1 MAGENDIK
9 TKKRVKIAHL
19 IARMGTGGA
28 EENTC
33 YTIQGLDKDKYE
45 IDLIVGD
52 EFGSQ
57 YKRIY
62 QKEKVKIIQI
72 SKFIGNLN
80 LWNDIN
86 LFINLIK
93 IFYKNRYDI
102 IHTHGTKAGIIGRIA
117 ARITGIPIII
127 HGLHGNALGA
137 FSSKWLNILFLYS
150 ERLTGSFTDAHIS
163 VSTILSQNY
172 LKQKISKPERYYT
185 VRSGM
190 DLSCF
195 SQDRKSNIEAKRK
208 ELSIAPDDFAMVNI
222 SRLELLKG
230 HSLLLKAFKIL
241 VEQEKGKDRDKDRRI
256 ILMIIGDGEEKENI
270 YQDIKKLGLE
280 QSVILKGYRNDI
292 PEILAVT
299 NLLVHTSF
307 REGLPRVMVQAAAA
321 GLPMVAFNVDGI
333 PEIIRDGYNGFLV
346 EPKNINQL
354 VEKIKIYLNKPEL
367 LKMHGDNSKKV
378 VKNRWTIEGMVKGTD
393 KIYSKLIEEKICRI

>member
-1 MAGENDIK
+1 MVRKNDIS
-9 TKKRVKIAHL
+9 TIKRVKLAHL

-33 YTIQGLDKDKYE
+33 YTIQGLDKAKYE

-52 EFGSQ
+52 EFGNH
-57 YKRIY
+57 YERIF
-62 QKEKVKIIQI
+62 QKEKIKVIQI
-72 SKFIGNLN
+72 SRFIGNLN
-80 LWNDIN
+80 FWYDIT

-93 IFYKNRYDI
+93 IFYRNRYDI
-102 IHTHGTKAGIIGRIA
+102 VHTHGTKAGIIGRIA
-117 ARITGIPIII
+117 AKITGVPIII
-127 HGLHGNALGA
+127 HGLHGSALDA
-137 FSSKWLNILFLYS
+137 FSSKWLNILFLYL
-150 ERLTGSFTDAHIS
+150 ERLAGSFTDAHIS

-172 LKQKISKPERYYT
+172 LKQKIGKAERYYT

-190 DLSCF
+190 ELSNF
-195 SQDRKSNIEAKRK
+195 FQDNEPGIEAIRK
-208 ELSIAPDDFAMVNI
+208 EFSIGPDDFVIGNI

-230 HSLLLKAFKIL
+230 HSLLLRAFKIL
-241 VEQEKGKDRDKDRRI
+241 REQEKDKSRRI
-256 ILMIIGDGEEKENI
+256 ILMIIGDGEEKDNI

-280 QSVILKGYRNDI
+280 KSVILKGYRNDI
-292 PEILAVT
+292 PNILAT
-299 NLLVHTSF
+299 IDLLVHTSF
-307 REGLPRVMVQAAAA
+307 REGLPRVLVQAAAT
-321 GLPMVAFNVDGI
+321 GIPMVAFNVDGI

-354 VEKIKIYLNKPEL
+354 VEKITIYLRKPEL

-393 KIYSKLIEEKICRI
+393 KIYSKLIEEKISSI

>member
-1 MAGENDIK
+1 MVRKNDIR
-9 TKKRVKIAHL
+9 TVKRVKLAHL

-28 EENTC
+28 EENTS
-33 YTIQGLDKDKYE
+33 YTIRGLDKAKYE

-52 EFGSQ
+52 EFGSH
-57 YKRIY
+57 YKRIF
-62 QKEKVKIIQI
+62 QKEKIKVIQI
-72 SKFIGNLN
+72 SRFIGNLN
-80 LWNDIN
+80 FWYDIS

-102 IHTHGTKAGIIGRIA
+102 VHTHGTKAGIIGRIA
-117 ARITGIPIII
+117 ARITRVPIII
-127 HGLHGNALGA
+127 HGLHGSALDA
-137 FSSKWLNILFLYS
+137 FSSKWLNILFLYL
-150 ERLTGSFTDAHIS
+150 ERLAGSFTDAHIS

-190 DLSCF
+190 ELSSF
-195 SQDRKSNIEAKRK
+195 SRNNEPGIETKRK
-208 ELSIAPDDFAMVNI
+208 EFSIGTDDFVIGNI

-241 VEQEKGKDRDKDRRI
+241 TEQEKDKSRRI

-270 YQDIKKLGLE
+270 YQDIKELGLE
-280 QSVILKGYRNDI
+280 KSVILKGYRNDI
-292 PEILAVT
+292 PNILEIID
-299 NLLVHTSF
+299 LLVHTSF

-321 GLPMVAFNVDGI
+321 GVPMVAFNVDGI

-346 EPKNINQL
+346 ELKNIKQL
-354 VEKIKIYLNKPEL
+354 VEKITIYLRKPEL
-367 LKMHGDNSKKV
+367 LKLHGDNSKKV

-393 KIYSKLIEEKICRI
+393 KIYSKLIEEKISPI

>member
-9 TKKRVKIAHL
+9 TKKSVKIAHL

-33 YTIQGLDKDKYE
+33 YTIQGLDKAKYE

-62 QKEKVKIIQI
+62 QKEKVKVIQI

-80 LWNDIN
+80 LRYDIS

-93 IFYKNRYDI
+93 IFYRNRYDI

-150 ERLTGSFTDAHIS
+150 ERLAGSFTDAHIS

-172 LKQKISKPERYYT
+172 LKQKIGKPERYYT

-190 DLSCF
+190 DLSYF
-195 SQDRKSNIEAKRK
+195 YQDNKPNVETKRK
-208 ELSIAPDDFAMVNI
+208 ELFIGADDFVIGNI

-241 VEQEKGKDRDKDRRI
+241 TEQEKGKGRRI

-270 YQDIKKLGLE
+270 YRDIKKLGLE
-280 QSVILKGYRNDI
+280 QSVILKGYCNDI
-292 PEILAVT
+292 PDILAVI

-333 PEIIRDGYNGFLV
+333 PEIIRDSYNGFLV

-367 LKMHGDNSKKV
+367 LKIHGDSSKKV

-393 KIYSKLIEEKICRI
+393 KIYSKLIEEKICRF